1 MTKKLN
7 FSTFIAS
14 LFGIGFIPA
23 APGTFG
29 TAVAALIYWFIPASV
44 FTMANAMYYFG
55 GLAVLSVISSL
66 VATSAEK
73 TLGHDAGTIVI
84 DELCGFFVTVALLP
98 KTLPVLIYSFVLF
111 RVFDIA
117 KPFPI
122 KQSQKIKAGWGVT
135 VDDLLA
141 GIYAN
146 VLIQILIKLYPKF
159 FGII

>member
-1 MTKKLN
+1 MTKRLT
-7 FSTFIAS
+7 FSTFIGS
-14 LFGIGFIPA
+14 LFGIGFIPF

-29 TAVAALIYWFIPASV
+29 TLFAVIIYWFIPESV
-44 FTMANAMYYFG
+44 FTIPNAAYYFG
-55 GLAVLSVISSL
+55 GLAILSVISALIS
-66 VATSAEK
+66 TSAEK
-73 TLGHDAGTIVI
+73 ILGKDAGTIVI
-84 DELCGFFVTVALLP
+84 DELCGYFVTVALLP
-98 KTLPVLIYSFVLF
+98 KTIPVLIYSFILF

-122 KQSQKIKAGWGVT
+122 KQSQNIKAGWGVT

-159 FGII
+159 FGTI